1 LGQRHGGNA
10 ALGPVYKGTPRTRC
24 EADSELTM
32 YMDRALQALQLQ
44 IDPLQRF
51 VELFAAS
58 LDQPQLCQ
66 LNGDRGFR
74 YEVPDVRHFCLLKA
88 ARAVSALNA
97 CIELARGGYTQEIG
111 TLIRTMAEFTTLI
124 EFVLDPEEKD
134 RSNIEKYV
142 QEFFTDSRRGPAAE
156 IKRAQVRQGVV
167 HESLGRKLDDFAKQ
181 EGETAERSSAEALYS
196 NVYRVFSNY
205 VHGKYPE
212 VMDMYGGTPGHFHLR
227 GMRGTPKDAENL
239 ELLNTYI
246 LTVAN
251 ALVAMIQSLDLREVI
266 RADAVVVRWFRERF
280 EEHQR

>member
-1 LGQRHGGNA
+1 
-10 ALGPVYKGTPRTRC
+10 
-24 EADSELTM
+24 M

-44 IDPLQRF
+44 VDPLQRF

-58 LDQPQLCQ
+58 LDQPELCQ

-74 YEVPDVRHFCLLKA
+74 YEAPDVRHFCLLKA
-88 ARAVSALNA
+88 ARTVSALNA

-111 TLIRTMAEFTTLI
+111 TLIRTMAEFATHI
-124 EFVLDPEEKD
+124 EFVLDPGEED
-134 RSNIEKYV
+134 RSNVEKYV
-142 QEFFTDSRRGPAAE
+142 QEFFADSRRDPAAE

-167 HESLGRKLDDFAKQ
+167 HESLGRRLDDFAKQ
-181 EGETAERSSAEALYS
+181 EDETGERSPAEALYS

-239 ELLNTYI
+239 EMLSTYI
-246 LTVAN
+246 STVAN
-251 ALVAMIQSLDLREVI
+251 AFVVMIQSLDLREVI
-266 RADAVVVRWFRERF
+266 KADAVVVRWFRERF
-280 EEHQR
+280 EEH